1 MARSI
6 LVNLGRALLIGASAG
21 LVLIVAVRRARE
33 HEPLTCVAGSARARA
48 AALVPVTL
56 ADRYLDARHILF
68 GLGDGAVGGWASLG
82 DAVVAGGHIWL
93 RTTNSASPDYYR
105 LVVDRYFQTS
115 FLAYVPAGTPP
126 RTTLIIPPGEHVYRF
141 WQQLGRRYPQGVM
154 VEGYVK
160 MKTLYT
166 IAIARPPF
174 SGLPVATD
182 TPFYYTQPMQSA
194 SSVWVYLTGIVAHLS
209 SAHWQDNTR
218 ILRRLVPHGQ
228 MRGSDGLADVL
239 QLRTRPVMT
248 DLPPAAD
255 TVLTVGQLVGRSTVS
270 RGRLRIY
277 PIFRATD
284 CPDAYVQRSGS

>member
-6 LVNLGRALLIGASAG
+6 RMNLVRVLLIGVSAG
-21 LVLIVAVRRARE
+21 LVLIAAVRRARE

-48 AALVPVTL
+48 EALVPVAL

-68 GLGDGAVGGWASLG
+68 GLGDGAVGGWSSLG
-82 DAVVAGGHIWL
+82 DAMVTSGRVWL
-93 RTTNSASPDYYR
+93 RTTRSASPDYYR

-115 FLAYVPAGTPP
+115 YLAYVPVGTQP

-141 WQQLGRRYPQGVM
+141 WHQLARRYPQGVM

-160 MKTLYT
+160 MKSLYT

-174 SGLPVATD
+174 SGLPVATN
-182 TPFYYTQPMQSA
+182 TPFYYTRPMESA
-194 SSVWVYLTGIVAHLS
+194 NDVWVYLAGIAAYRRGNSRMLE
-209 SAHWQDNTR
+209 
-218 ILRRLVPHGQ
+218 RLVPYGQ

-239 QLRTRPVMT
+239 QLRARPVTT
-248 DLPPAAD
+248 DSPPAAD

-277 PIFRATD
+277 PIYRATN
-284 CPDAYVQRSGS
+284 CPDAYVRRPGP